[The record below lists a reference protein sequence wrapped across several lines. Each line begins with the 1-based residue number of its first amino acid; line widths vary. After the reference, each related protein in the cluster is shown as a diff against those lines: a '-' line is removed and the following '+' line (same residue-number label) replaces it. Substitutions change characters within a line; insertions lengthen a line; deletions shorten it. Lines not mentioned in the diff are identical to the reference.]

1 MSLLGQIP
9 VPRCWRWVEANPG
22 VLPLSES
29 DIGSADQPK
38 PNRVR
43 CACQK
48 TTSYPE
54 PRSHPAAF
62 FWIVGPA
69 PTCRLRWHD
78 AARAKRGAVIRI
90 VADRL
95 FEKIEGDDHAL
106 LFPGVNP
113 SQRTQIQ
120 VVCGKHPGRPLYRS
134 ADLGAPQSRF
144 GDAGDGR
151 GDLVLD
157 I

>member
-1 MSLLGQIP
+1 MAGSAFGRDGHRPATWRHWLLMSLLGQIP

-69 PTCRLRWHD
+69 THMQVEV
-78 AARAKRGAVIRI
+78 ARRCESKRGAVIRI

-120 VVCGKHPGRPLYRS
+120 VVSALGR
-134 ADLGAPQSRF
+134 
-144 GDAGDGR
+144 
-151 GDLVLD
+151 V
-157 I
+157 